1 MKYIFLFLFLIE
13 IASNLNAIEIT
24 VTKDGSGDYISL
36 QAAIDAQRPF
46 NPEPI
51 IIQLKPGVYRE
62 KVTIA
67 TWQTGITIL
76 GESAESTIIVWNDYN
91 GKGTINT
98 FTSYTFMVQGN
109 DFRAENITFMNDAGQ
124 VGQAVALHVEADRAV
139 FINCRMIGDQ
149 DTFYAGREGSRI
161 YAENCYIE
169 GTTDFI
175 FGPSTVYFHNCTI
188 VSKKNS
194 YITAASTPKD
204 IQYGYVFVNCRLQA
218 IEGVNKVYLGRP
230 WRNYAKTVFI
240 NCQMD
245 AHILAEGWHN
255 WNRPEADKTVFYAEY
270 GSYGA
275 GANPNG
281 RVTWSRQLKPK
292 ELKKHLPEKVLWQN
306 YKQ

>member
-1 MKYIFLFLFLIE
+1 MKYIFLLFFS
-13 IASNLNAIEIT
+13 IAITSNFYAIEIT
-24 VTKDGSGDYISL
+24 VDKNGNGDYTSL

-51 IIQLKPGVYRE
+51 IIHLKPGVYRE

-91 GKGTINT
+91 GKGAINT

-139 FINCRMIGDQ
+139 FLNCRMIGDQ
-149 DTFYAGREGSRI
+149 DTFYTGREGSRI
-161 YAENCYIE
+161 YVENCYIE

-175 FGPSTVYFHNCTI
+175 FGPSTVYFLNCTV

-194 YITAASTPKD
+194 YITAASTPRD
-204 IQYGYVFVNCRLQA
+204 IHYGYVFVNCRLKA
-218 IEGVNKVYLGRP
+218 IDDVNKVYLGRP
-230 WRNYAKTVFI
+230 WRNFAKTVFI
-240 NCQMD
+240 NCQME

-255 WNRPEADKTVFYAEY
+255 WNRPEAEKTVFYAEF

-292 ELKKHLPEKVLWQN
+292 ELKKYLPEKVLWKN
-306 YKQ
+306 YK

>member
-1 MKYIFLFLFLIE
+1 MKYIFLLFFS
-13 IASNLNAIEIT
+13 IAITSNFYAIEIT
-24 VTKDGSGDYISL
+24 VDKNGNGDYTSL

-51 IIQLKPGVYRE
+51 IIHLKPGVYRE

-91 GKGTINT
+91 GKGAINT

-139 FINCRMIGDQ
+139 FLNCRMIGDQ
-149 DTFYAGREGSRI
+149 DTFYTGRKGSRI
-161 YAENCYIE
+161 YVENCYIE

-175 FGPSTVYFHNCTI
+175 FGPSTVYFLNCTV

-194 YITAASTPKD
+194 YITAASTPRD
-204 IQYGYVFVNCRLQA
+204 IHYGYVFVNCRLKA
-218 IEGVNKVYLGRP
+218 IDDVNKVYLGRP
-230 WRNYAKTVFI
+230 WRNFAKTVFI
-240 NCQMD
+240 NCQME

-255 WNRPEADKTVFYAEY
+255 WNRPEAEKTVFYAEF

-292 ELKKHLPEKVLWQN
+292 ELKKYLPEKVLWKN
-306 YKQ
+306 YK